1 MEVSE
6 TMIHDQTFFDRF
18 RPDAKGSSFVTVQV
32 NNGGDDQSN
41 PGVEVCRGIALLLLI
56 LSRYT
61 QGKPRYSIYHG
72 HDVSNLEYLLQVR
85 SSFTTSIYHCSVD
98 AIVIFCQQYRRVTS
112 LYT

>member
-32 NNGGDDQSN
+32 NNGGNDQN
-41 PGVEVCRGIALLLLI
+41 KPGVEVCRGITLLFSI
-56 LSRYT
+56 SPRCA

-72 HDVSNLEYLLQVR
+72 HNVSNPEYILQVR
-85 SSFTTSIYHCSVD
+85 SS
-98 AIVIFCQQYRRVTS
+98 QP
-112 LYT
+112 